1 MRNYLTDIVWAK
13 IQLAFTAVGGWIGC
27 LAGGMDGLLFALT
40 ALMALDYI
48 SGLLCAAADRKL
60 SSAIGFKGICR
71 KALIIMLV
79 GVAHIADVHV
89 VGSGSALRSAV
100 ACFYLSNE
108 GLSLLE
114 NAARL
119 GLPVPDRLKNALSQ
133 LHGRENNNDKGDG
146 K

>member
-13 IQLAFTAVGGWIGC
+13 IQLAFTVVGGWIGC
-27 LAGGMDGLLFALT
+27 LLGGMDGLLFALT
-40 ALMALDYI
+40 ALMALYYI

-119 GLPVPDRLKNALSQ
+119 GLPVPEKLKNALSQ
-133 LHGRENNNDKGDG
+133 LHEK
-146 K
+146 